1 MANINEVLRYLSEIG
16 RMREAER
23 IRRNMPETLLNIA
36 YNLEQLRGIRQQRDI
51 AEERREPT
59 LLGLDLAN
67 QLQQENIENV
77 RLDRRVKEKEFDYVE
92 MTKQLRQSMPG
103 VVEKYGNYTK
113 GDQTIRDA
121 GLTPNPLTRTVQG
134 LIESGQTDL
143 ARRAEPEVFA
153 ELTRGI
159 PESVRAARERSSG
172 IGKNRELEL
181 RMMYERHNL
190 EVEKE
195 KLKNLGRLK
204 LDEFRT
210 LNNISE
216 FLFKVSQGV
225 VQIPLLLE
233 SIKAGEKLIDEY
245 GSEYKEIVKGLRQD
259 YENYKDGEI
268 DEEELANRV
277 LEKYNAIKKQL
288 DIATEEIKVNPNTG
302 KFKFEEEKNNESHTL
317 SEERSIEKNNK
328 PYVLSD
334 EDMKRLPIFTGSSGS
349 WRQKSIGNVIY
360 IYRPNEKV
368 PFSVIKNPELV
379 KKWNDDVRSKNYD
392 ALSIFLK
399 NHGL

>member
-36 YNLEQLRGIRQQRDI
+36 YNLEQLKGIRQQRDI

-59 LLGLDLAN
+59 LLSLDLAN
-67 QLQQENIENV
+67 QLQQENIEDMKLN
-77 RLDRRVKEKEFDYVE
+77 RRIKENEFDYVE

-159 PESVRAARERSSG
+159 PESVRAARERSTG

-268 DEEELANRV
+268 NEEELANRV

-302 KFKFEEEKNNESHTL
+302 KFKFEEKG
-317 SEERSIEKNNK
+317 EERNIEENK
-328 PYVLSD
+328 ESYTLSD

-349 WRQKSIGNVIY
+349 WRQKSIGNAIY
-360 IYRPNEKV
+360 IYRPNERV

-379 KKWNDDVRSKNYD
+379 KKWIDNVRSKNYD
-392 ALSIFLK
+392 ALSAFLK
-399 NHGL
+399 KHGL